1 MSKFL
6 MFSFLFT
13 LIFLNVFAQEE
24 NGYVDIKGTVKFDR
38 INVSG
43 AKVILFE
50 GTKQISSAITGISGR
65 FNFKLDFQKN
75 YTIEVSA
82 PELVTKRISIDTK
95 IPTTEYGVW
104 PYRFTTDLF
113 EDFPG
118 LDLTALK
125 NPVTKIRYNADEED
139 FDSDAAY
146 TELMK
151 KEIDKILKQL
161 ETVRTDLYKNTII
174 KADKLFADKNYEE
187 AIKAYEEAFDIDSYQ
202 DYPDE
207 MLYEISKL
215 ISKEKS
221 GEISYNNAISKAD
234 SYMLMKNYKTART
247 YYDKSLSYKPD
258 ESYPI
263 GKIAEIDKLLAEAE
277 KVDIESEKLEKEYE
291 AIINKADVA
300 YRGKKYEEAKTNY
313 SQALKLRPDDWYPKD
328 MIKEIDE
335 LLAENS
341 QTIAAAKAKDDSYKA
356 AISKADGLLA
366 SKKYADAKSAY
377 SEASNIK
384 SEESYP
390 KTKIT
395 EIDKTLADI
404 AKADADAKA
413 KADADAKALAD
424 AKAKEAA
431 AAKAKDDSYKA
442 AISKADGLLASKKY
456 TDAKSA
462 YSEASNI
469 KSEESYPKTKISE
482 IDKTLADIAKA
493 DADAKAKETAET
505 KVKEFEDKYNN
516 AIRVAD
522 EFFTAYNY
530 DEAEKK
536 YNEALS
542 LKPNEQYPKNKIIE
556 IKNQIAALQKKQEE
570 SDAKNKQ
577 YEDAVTKGDSY
588 FNAGQYV
595 SANASY
601 THAISLKSTA
611 SYPKQQIAK
620 IKEIQKQQE
629 ATDIAQADAEKAQK
643 LKEAQESV
651 QKLKELEEVDL
662 SNEEVKKKYLSEL
675 AQKYPEGITTENHTG
690 QGKTIKRIIVNRN
703 GIANEFR
710 EVKHSWGGIYYF
722 KNGQSIVQSSFYLE
736 TKE

>member
-1 MSKFL
+1 M
-6 MFSFLFT
+6 
-13 LIFLNVFAQEE
+13 
-24 NGYVDIKGTVKFDR
+24 
-38 INVSG
+38 
-43 AKVILFE
+43 
-50 GTKQISSAITGISGR
+50 
-65 FNFKLDFQKN
+65 
-75 YTIEVSA
+75 
-82 PELVTKRISIDTK
+82 
-95 IPTTEYGVW
+95 
-104 PYRFTTDLF
+104 
-113 EDFPG
+113 
-118 LDLTALK
+118 
-125 NPVTKIRYNADEED
+125 
-139 FDSDAAY
+139 
-146 TELMK
+146 
-151 KEIDKILKQL
+151 
-161 ETVRTDLYKNTII
+161 
-174 KADKLFADKNYEE
+174 
-187 AIKAYEEAFDIDSYQ
+187 
-202 DYPDE
+202 
-207 MLYEISKL
+207 
-215 ISKEKS
+215 
-221 GEISYNNAISKAD
+221 
-234 SYMLMKNYKTART
+234 
-247 YYDKSLSYKPD
+247 
-258 ESYPI
+258 
-263 GKIAEIDKLLAEAE
+263 
-277 KVDIESEKLEKEYE
+277 
-291 AIINKADVA
+291 
-300 YRGKKYEEAKTNY
+300 
-313 SQALKLRPDDWYPKD
+313 
-328 MIKEIDE
+328 
-335 LLAENS
+335 
-341 QTIAAAKAKDDSYKA
+341 
-356 AISKADGLLA
+356 
-366 SKKYADAKSAY
+366 
-377 SEASNIK
+377 
-384 SEESYP
+384 
-390 KTKIT
+390 
-395 EIDKTLADI
+395 
-404 AKADADAKA
+404 
-413 KADADAKALAD
+413 
-424 AKAKEAA
+424 
-431 AAKAKDDSYKA
+431 
-442 AISKADGLLASKKY
+442 ASKKY